1 MKTHI
6 VALGFVLGGC
16 SYELA
21 SPPARMVMLNAA
33 RTVRPGETVGGVKG
47 AGHWGFF
54 DPSVAVAT
62 AGVRHGVANGIEL
75 DADATWAH
83 VLWFDRTPNID
94 RNIYA
99 ARAGFKASNPRGWAA
114 LLGGVGGGYAP
125 AAGGFGAVDLGGVI
139 SAPNCYVVPFGGGQL
154 FLSEPISKKSVTL
167 PRQVDG
173 NPMPAT
179 SSADRTYGFAVATG
193 IEIPLDHA
201 RCREG
206 LTPARLQLGFS
217 MNVLDRG
224 PNDSPYVALGAAMGV
239 EFPF

>member
-6 VALGFVLGGC
+6 LAVCLVFGGC

-47 AGHWGFF
+47 AGHLAMFEPGA
-54 DPSVAVAT
+54 AVAS
-62 AGVRHGVANGIEL
+62 AGVRHGVAAGIEL
-75 DADATWAH
+75 DAEATWAY
-83 VLWFDRTPNID
+83 VVWDEAPKIN

-99 ARAGFKASNPRGWAA
+99 ARAGLKASNPRGWAA

-125 AAGGFGAVDLGGVI
+125 AGGGFGAIDLGGVL
-139 SAPNCYVVPFGGGQL
+139 SHPNCYVVPFGGGQL
-154 FLSEPISKKSVTL
+154 FVSEPIGAKRVTL
-167 PRQVDG
+167 PREVEG
-173 NPMPAT
+173 NPMPT
-179 SSADRTYGFAVATG
+179 SSSADRTYGFALATG

-224 PNDSPYVALGAAMGV
+224 EYDSPYVAAGFAIGV